1 MRRALQRRRG
11 KLAARELR
19 LLERN
24 DELVRQILERERRL
38 SGIVSAE
45 GPTDVDELLWFVAD
59 ELGLLPVFEDLAPP
73 PTYVHRETGKVV
85 QRRTGYGPP
94 VLNLLGL
101 ISRYLGVGSNP
112 EIEAAVLVDERW
124 MGLLGFTATEVEDG
138 ACRRGESLRGKT
150 RQGAGGPFVEAD
162 SAGPVRTRLDGPRGA
177 LSSQTLQAHE
187 SALEPWA
194 LIETFNAVVR
204 ALVVKGYFPKE
215 VRGSLDCTGEEVVPT
230 FSGAGTVRK
239 KVEVRTKA
247 RRPRKVEVTIRGF
260 KVWYLMDVE
269 TGLPMAMTLDTINTP
284 DTEHVRP
291 LIDQALANLKGH
303 CRLVSVALDRGFL
316 DGDLLWWLKQARGL
330 DWYCPAKEKMSVTAE
345 ARQRVFA
352 VLSAQ
357 RSANEGPSATARR
370 LARQGEE
377 HDGVRFS
384 EQGHG
389 PGRDTLVV
397 AQVDGLL
404 CTDFYGP
411 GGSSSSRLNSKSY
424 QPTPLHATVVLNW
437 PDRSAQDR
445 QDVEEHDEVSD
456 EPVVLLSPVVEP
468 ALVRFDRYD
477 ERSLIENR
485 LNRDGKQYFG
495 LGQSLA
501 RNEAAMWT
509 ATVQSTLAIMLYRAL
524 ERHREQALE
533 DFDRRGERLGVVR
546 YRRQMMLRN
555 RGRIVVTV
563 DGYYGLLT
571 FREFAAMAGF
581 DMG

>member
-1 MRRALQRRRG
+1 
-11 KLAARELR
+11 
-19 LLERN
+19 
-24 DELVRQILERERRL
+24 
-38 SGIVSAE
+38 
-45 GPTDVDELLWFVAD
+45 
-59 ELGLLPVFEDLAPP
+59 
-73 PTYVHRETGKVV
+73 
-85 QRRTGYGPP
+85 
-94 VLNLLGL
+94 
-101 ISRYLGVGSNP
+101 
-112 EIEAAVLVDERW
+112 
-124 MGLLGFTATEVEDG
+124 
-138 ACRRGESLRGKT
+138 
-150 RQGAGGPFVEAD
+150 
-162 SAGPVRTRLDGPRGA
+162 
-177 LSSQTLQAHE
+177 
-187 SALEPWA
+187 
-194 LIETFNAVVR
+194 
-204 ALVVKGYFPKE
+204 
-215 VRGSLDCTGEEVVPT
+215 
-230 FSGAGTVRK
+230 VRK

-357 RSANEGPSATARR
+357 QSANEGPSATARR

-377 HDGVRFS
+377 HDSSRFS

-424 QPTPLHATVVLNW
+424 EPTPLHATVVLNW

-468 ALVRFDRYD
+468 ALVRFDRYQPTR
-477 ERSLIENR
+477 ESTQPGRQAVLRAVASRWQGTRPRCGPQRCSLPWRSR
-485 LNRDGKQYFG
+485 CTGRWSGTGSRRWRTSTD
-495 LGQSLA
+495 
-501 RNEAAMWT
+501 AASAWALSAIGGRRCCAT
-509 ATVQSTLAIMLYRAL
+509 A
-524 ERHREQALE
+524 
-533 DFDRRGERLGVVR
+533 
-546 YRRQMMLRN
+546 
-555 RGRIVVTV
+555 
-563 DGYYGLLT
+563 
-571 FREFAAMAGF
+571 AGSW
-581 DMG
+581 